1 MKDQNSELP
10 TFPVLQSKR
19 LVLRQLRQDD
29 LTSVCAYLA
38 NFEVT
43 KNLSTQPHPFTEADG
58 VSYLESV
65 RAEDPTQNIT
75 WAIEHAGVFCGNLRV
90 KNLQGTPRVGYW
102 LGQDHWGKG
111 FMSEAVF
118 AALCFLFEERLV
130 PVVQTGV
137 FEGNPASLRVLEK
150 LGFTVTG
157 KSTHPCRARGRIL
170 LDETELE
177 MATARFTE
185 ISSKN

>member
-1 MKDQNSELP
+1 MKHQNSEFAV
-10 TFPVLQSKR
+10 FPVLQSER

-29 LTSVCAYLA
+29 LTAICAYLA

-58 VSYLESV
+58 VAYLESV
-65 RAEDPTQNIT
+65 STEDPTHNIT
-75 WAIEHAGVFCGNLRV
+75 WAIEHAGVLCGNLRA
-90 KNLQGTPRVGYW
+90 KNIQETPRVGYW

-111 FMSEAVF
+111 FMSEAVRI
-118 AALCFLFEERLV
+118 ALYYLFEERLV

-150 LGFTVTG
+150 LGFRMTG
-157 KSTHPCRARGRIL
+157 KSTHLCRARGGIQ

-177 MATARFTE
+177 MSSTRFTD
-185 ISSKN
+185 IHP